1 MRSLILSRV
10 SLVWFVLLGATL
22 ISWEVGHGVGVDD
35 LRLASLLIIFISLVK
50 VRFVLREF
58 MELRHAPAVL
68 KLLGDAWLVAL
79 MGLLTVLYLV
89 PMP

>member
-35 LRLASLLIIFISLVK
+35 LRLASVLIIFISLVK

-58 MELRHAPAVL
+58 MELWHAPTAL